1 MSRLV
6 VFNSISMD
14 GYFTGEN
21 GDLSWAHA
29 ADDPEWNKFVA
40 DNAQSE
46 GMMLFGRVTYD
57 MMVSFWP
64 TPNAMASMPA
74 VARPMNEKP
83 KIVFSRTMGKP
94 TWNNTRVVKGKL
106 ADEVRKLK
114 KESGMNMT
122 ILGSGSIVAQ
132 LAPEGVIDEYQVVMN
147 PVVLGKGRTMFEGVD
162 KKLDLKLTRSRT
174 FRNGNTLMCYEPI
187 SFKA

>member
-6 VFNSISMD
+6 VFNSISVD

-29 ADDPEWNKFVA
+29 ADEPEWNKFVA

-57 MMVSFWP
+57 MMAGFWP
-64 TPNAMASMPA
+64 TPEAMKTMPA

-83 KIVFSRTMGKP
+83 KVVFSRTMKKAD
-94 TWNNTRVVKGKL
+94 WNNTRIVKGKL
-106 ADEVRKLK
+106 ADAVRKLK
-114 KESGMNMT
+114 KESGMDMT
-122 ILGSGSIVAQ
+122 ILGSGNIVTQ
-132 LAPEGVIDEYQVVMN
+132 LAPEGVVDEYQFVMT
-147 PVVLGKGRTMFEGVD
+147 PVVLGKGRTMFEGD
-162 KKLDLKLTRSRT
+162 PKLKLRLVRTRS
-174 FRNGNTLMCYEPI
+174 FKNGNTLMCYEPA
-187 SFKA
+187 SKTP